1 MKLFNRLIMIKRIF
15 QILTISL
22 VIFGCQNDKK
32 QNPFEITTNRIG
44 LLTNEIQ
51 VKELDSVF
59 AKDSI
64 AKRTPG
70 DQSISYANEIE
81 IYEKGGAKLLILE
94 TTKESDPTSI
104 IKSIEIIDPRY
115 KTSSGLSSNGVFKD
129 IKDHYNIS
137 KINNTLSTAVIFV
150 DSIQAYFTIDK
161 KELPQKFRGTTDIE
175 IKAADIP
182 DSSKIKNFWISWNE
196 N

>member
-1 MKLFNRLIMIKRIF
+1 MIKKIIQVF
-15 QILTISL
+15 AISL
-22 VIFGCQNDKK
+22 VVFSCQNDKK
-32 QNPFEITTNRIG
+32 QDPFEITTNRIG

-51 VKELDSVF
+51 VKELDSIF

-70 DQSISYANEIE
+70 DQSIGYANEIE
-81 IYEKGGAKLLILE
+81 IYEKGGTKLLILE
-94 TTKESDPTSI
+94 TDEKSSPSSI

-115 KTSSGLSSNGVFKD
+115 KTLAGLSSNGVFKD
-129 IKDHYNIS
+129 IKDHYKVS

-175 IKAADIP
+175 IKEADIP
-182 DSSKIKNFWISWNE
+182 DSSKIKNFWISWDN